1 MAQERLN
8 SLMLITVEQE
18 LAVNIDA
25 DKVIEDFKNKVDFKR
40 RMLL

>member
-18 LAVNIDA
+18 HAINIDA